1 MKFNTFSAHTE
12 IDNWRKRR
20 AVSEWGGTWQTDRER
35 DWEISWQCHLAACI
49 LSYTGYNNADRTG
62 RNGQP
67 LPRYSCAMQHY
78 TTTRRQNTHTHT
90 HTPYKTRIWDS
101 TLEEQINGVI
111 KSAYH
116 HRNRRQFLFYE
127 SPAILMTAVQ
137 QNHCLCSQQTHT
149 IHKFIPQIHTQSF
162 SLHWGIICSPWKK
175 GFCQRQKESHQQS
188 NKVIYLSPNTNVHF
202 WKTKKKRHQF
212 LLINWWILQSNCL

>member
-175 GFCQRQKESHQQS
+175 VFVRGKRKATSSLIKLFIFHQILMYIFEKQKRKDTNFC
-188 NKVIYLSPNTNVHF
+188 
-202 WKTKKKRHQF
+202 
-212 LLINWWILQSNCL
+212 